1 MCRKIFRPRNTDLGL
16 VTISNES
23 LVIALPSGNLRSI
36 GVRTAM
42 EKYEMRVHTPV
53 SGLHDILEA
62 NLRVVFCG
70 INPGMSSAVAGHHFV
85 NRSNRFWRV
94 LHRSGFTPN
103 EIGPPDATLLLKY
116 GCGLTSAVERATVSA
131 GELTKLDFQN
141 ARPGLEL
148 KMRRYHPRCLA
159 FLGKAAC
166 SSIFNQRNILW
177 GRQTFCLGKVPI
189 WVLPNPS
196 GLNRAFSLES
206 LVAAYQELFE
216 ALKL

>member
-1 MCRKIFRPRNTDLGL
+1 
-16 VTISNES
+16 
-23 LVIALPSGNLRSI
+23 
-36 GVRTAM
+36 M
-42 EKYEMRVHTPV
+42 EKDGISVHPRAI
-53 SGLHDILEA
+53 GLYDILEPD
-62 NLRVVFCG
+62 LRVVFCG
-70 INPGMSSAVAGHHFV
+70 INPGMRSAAVGHHFV

-94 LHRSGFTPN
+94 LHRSGFTPD
-103 EIGPPDATLLLKY
+103 EIAPPDATLLLKY

-131 GELTKLDFQN
+131 AELTRLDFLD

-166 SSIFNQRNILW
+166 SSIFNQPNISW
-177 GRQTFCLGKVPI
+177 GRQTLCLGKVPV

-206 LVAAYQELFE
+206 LIAAYKELFE
-216 ALKL
+216 ALEL